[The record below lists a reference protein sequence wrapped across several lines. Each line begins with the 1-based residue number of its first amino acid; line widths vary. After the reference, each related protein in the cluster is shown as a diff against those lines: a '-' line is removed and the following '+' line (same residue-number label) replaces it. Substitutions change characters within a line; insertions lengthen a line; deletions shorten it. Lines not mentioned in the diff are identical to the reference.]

1 MQEVFRIFPW
11 IIVENMV
18 KYLYFKTNRRKSTMK
33 RILLSLLAVVFCLSL
48 AACGS
53 GETAGDT
60 AQDTA
65 SGTTAENPNEVDTIS
80 YETEKGTIVYT
91 GYEFAEWALVEN
103 NQSLTENDQVLILKF
118 DFTNKQT
125 NPAQVQSAFQ
135 IQAFQNGVEIT
146 DNLSWSSGGSQYDMI
161 SNYFSD
167 VLKGGTISFGCMFPL
182 EDSSPVTIMVSD
194 KDGDENA
201 YQMMTIEIDQDIPAA
216 DSSITEEQVE
226 EMLQGTWNLSS
237 SAGGSGTFTFDQGSL
252 TVVGGGSQMNGTY
265 TIDLAGQMVSA
276 TLQATDGSVRIEL
289 PFQVEGDALQ
299 LFNTAGENLIKE

>member
-18 KYLYFKTNRRKSTMK
+18 KYLYFKTRRKSTMK

-65 SGTTAENPNEVDTIS
+65 SGTTTENPNEVDTIS

-146 DNLSWSSGGSQYDMI
+146 DNPSMI
-161 SNYFSD
+161 
-167 VLKGGTISFGCMFPL
+167 
-182 EDSSPVTIMVSD
+182 
-194 KDGDENA
+194 
-201 YQMMTIEIDQDIPAA
+201 
-216 DSSITEEQVE
+216 
-226 EMLQGTWNLSS
+226 
-237 SAGGSGTFTFDQGSL
+237 
-252 TVVGGGSQMNGTY
+252 
-265 TIDLAGQMVSA
+265 
-276 TLQATDGSVRIEL
+276 
-289 PFQVEGDALQ
+289 
-299 LFNTAGENLIKE
+299 